1 MATPAAVKEMAK
13 EMKAIARRCA
23 HLEQAAMEGA
33 RKRKRPGQG
42 HMSAYDLQRATLKK
56 NLSKL
61 ARSCM
66 DAKPDNGAD
75 FAVYY
80 DNTVGTPPP
89 PHPSGAPPPPP
100 RSPPHHPPTNTKN
113 PTKGV
118 RIFVISTVQC
128 LYVGVS
134 NNATFEIEMLELV
147 KGKAHK
153 EGWFDKKEFAALD
166 LDEHTLE
173 EHLHAVFV
181 SSAKS
186 RRAQDKVT
194 ANGGAEAAKVNYKRC
209 SPYVRVCVCMYC

>member
-1 MATPAAVKEMAK
+1 VR
-13 EMKAIARRCA
+13 AIT
-23 HLEQAAMEGA
+23 EGENTRILIGSELGKNCVETGA
-33 RKRKRPGQG
+33 NGVANGGRPLPFRVGNG
-42 HMSAYDLQRATLKK
+42 VANGGFYPVYDVANGDRFCSA
-56 NLSKL
+56 
-61 ARSCM
+61 
-66 DAKPDNGAD
+66 
-75 FAVYY
+75 
-80 DNTVGTPPP
+80 
-89 PHPSGAPPPPP
+89 PP

-113 PTKGV
+113 PTQGV

-173 EHLHAVFV
+173 EHLHGVFV

-186 RRAQDKVT
+186 RRAQDKVA